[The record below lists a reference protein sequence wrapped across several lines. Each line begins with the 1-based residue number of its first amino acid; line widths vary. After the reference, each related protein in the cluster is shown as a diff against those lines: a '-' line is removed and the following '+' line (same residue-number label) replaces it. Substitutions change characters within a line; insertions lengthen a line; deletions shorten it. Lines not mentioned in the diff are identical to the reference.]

1 MNRSPRMCLTE
12 PVRVIAVD
20 GAIATVDANGK
31 QRVVSALAVPEVQA
45 GDWAILAAGL
55 LVRILDPDAA
65 GQMSA
70 ALHLATTEADS

>member
-1 MNRSPRMCLTE
+1 MCLTE
-12 PVRVIAVD
+12 PVRIIAVD

-31 QRVVSALAVPEVQA
+31 QRIVSALAVPEARA

-55 LVRILDPDAA
+55 LIRILQPEAA
-65 GQMSA
+65 KDMAA